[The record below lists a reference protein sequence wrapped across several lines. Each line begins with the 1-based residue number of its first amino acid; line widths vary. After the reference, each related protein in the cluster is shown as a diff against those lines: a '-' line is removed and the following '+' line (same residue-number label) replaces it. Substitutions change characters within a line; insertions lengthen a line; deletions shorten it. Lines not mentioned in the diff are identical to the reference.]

1 MALPYLVRLWAASE
15 DVDEGVSARDEEDS
29 DRFGSGDGSS
39 SIEAGS
45 GSGDGS
51 GITAGLESDK
61 ISGLAS
67 LSKD

>member
-1 MALPYLVRLWAASE
+1 M
-15 DVDEGVSARDEEDS
+15 DEGISARDEEDS

-51 GITAGLESDK
+51 GVAAGLESDE

-67 LSKD
+67 SSRDWGIG